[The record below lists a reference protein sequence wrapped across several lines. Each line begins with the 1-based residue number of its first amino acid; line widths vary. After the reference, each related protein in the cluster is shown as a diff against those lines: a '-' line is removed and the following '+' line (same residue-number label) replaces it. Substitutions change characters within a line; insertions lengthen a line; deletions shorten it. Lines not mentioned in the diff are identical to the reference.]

1 MNPITH
7 RDLGAIAALLRAVG
21 RTEVMPRFRRLPPG
35 GVRPKSGPLDLVTNA
50 DTAAEVAIAAGLRQ
64 RFPGALV
71 IGEEATAADPS
82 LLGGLAAA
90 ALAFAVDPIDGTAN
104 YAAGLPLFGMMVGVI
119 ARGEVVGS
127 VIHDPVLDDL
137 ALALS
142 GEGAWAEGADGART
156 TLRVAAPVRPDR
168 MSGHAGWRFASPP
181 LRDTIVRNMPRLG
194 ACWDYRCAAHEY
206 WLAASGGCHFLLFHR
221 LMPWDHAAGWL
232 LHREAGGY
240 AARFDG
246 GAYAPAHTGGGLI
259 CAPDRAS
266 WEAVRAALL
275 EECGPGV

>member
-1 MNPITH
+1 MNPITR

-21 RTEVMPRFRRLPPG
+21 RAEVMPRFRHLPAG
-35 GVRPKSGPLDLVTNA
+35 GVRTKAGPLDLVTDA
-50 DTAAEVAIAAGLRQ
+50 DEAAEAVIAAGLRQ
-64 RFPGALV
+64 RFPGARV

-82 LLGGLAAA
+82 LLDGLADA

-104 YAAGLPLFGMMVGVI
+104 YAAGLPLFGMMVGVV

-127 VIHDPVLDDL
+127 VIHDPVLGDW
-137 ALALS
+137 ALALR
-142 GEGAWAEGADGART
+142 GEGAWVEDSDGTRT
-156 TLRVAAPVRPDR
+156 KLAVAAPVRPER
-168 MSGHAGWRFASPP
+168 MSGHAGWRFAPSP
-181 LRDTIVRNMPRLG
+181 LRATIVRNMPRLG

-206 WLAASGGCHFLLFHR
+206 RLAASGGCDFLLFHR

-246 GAYAPAHTGGGLI
+246 SPYAPAHTGGGLI
-259 CAPDRAS
+259 CAADRAS
-266 WEAVRAALL
+266 WEMVRAALL
-275 EECGPGV
+275 GD

>member
-1 MNPITH
+1 VNPITH

-21 RTEVMPRFRRLPPG
+21 RAEIMPRFRHLPAC
-35 GVRPKSGPLDLVTNA
+35 GVRTKSGPFDLVTEA
-50 DTAAEVAIAAGLRQ
+50 DEAAEAVIAAGLRQ
-64 RFPGALV
+64 LFPGALV

-82 LLGGLAAA
+82 LLGGLADA
-90 ALAFAVDPIDGTAN
+90 ALAFVVDPIDGTAN
-104 YAAGLPLFGMMVGVI
+104 YAAGLPLFGVMVGVI

-137 ALALS
+137 TLALH
-142 GEGAWAEGADGART
+142 GEGAWAEDSGGTRS
-156 TLRVAAPVRPDR
+156 TLRVAAPVPPER
-168 MSGHAGWRFASPP
+168 MSGHAGWRFAPP
-181 LRDTIVRNMPRLG
+181 LLRATIVRNIPRLG

-206 WLAASGGCHFLLFHR
+206 RLAASGGCHFLLFHR

-246 GAYAPAHTGGGLI
+246 AAYAPTHTGGGLI
-259 CAPDRAS
+259 CAPDRPS

-275 EECGPGV
+275 ED